1 MRRPCSALSK
11 IMRHTRRRVG
21 GASVALDT
29 DPIRAA
35 EERYAQ
41 NLFIA
46 TGLRR
51 LENNTLSTLEDAT
64 LAQGWA
70 GEVTCER
77 CGEDELD
84 RQHLR
89 RHLRAWLRKHR
100 APGRVAPPGAPVR
113 QNLRFVAKLLGLS
126 RDEAAVLQFLLVLQ
140 RSERLQAVAHA
151 LGDLTLSEAFKAVAA
166 ATRLSEHRVATCFG
180 AASRLTQA
188 GLVSVDSDDSYRL
201 AMKVR
206 PTERLL
212 DLVFL
217 PSLDRD
223 TFVRAFVEPA
233 TGSTLSRSDF
243 ADGASV
249 QMACDLVRA
258 AARTGA
264 RGVNLLV
271 HGPTGVG
278 KTELARLLGQETGL
292 QVLAV
297 GRADASGG
305 SADPAERLASLRL
318 ALQLAPRG
326 QSILLFDELED
337 LFRWELNLF
346 TASRAAPQM
355 SKQWFGALLEEN
367 AVPIVWCTNRIEGI
381 DPAFLR
387 RFAYAVELKA
397 PGARQRAKVL
407 ARHLGDAAP
416 LSSADV
422 EAIAQRFEACPAQF
436 ATAVRGARLVAPS
449 GVPDRATLERLLA
462 PVHKAIT
469 GQDVTLRPV
478 FEPAGYRVDALH
490 CAEDL
495 AAIAEE
501 VARFAPGPGPGL
513 SFCLY
518 GPPGTGKSEYVKYL
532 AWRSGRPLVYRRVS
546 DLVSCYV
553 GQTER
558 NIAAAFEEARQDGS
572 ILLFDEADSFLRD
585 RRGAVHSWQVTE
597 VNEFLQQL
605 ESFPGIVACTTNL
618 WRDIDEAALRRFVF
632 KLELLFPTAEQ
643 SSALFCAFFPEA
655 FEAAGEA
662 AVLAAMRELPSLTP
676 GDFAAVARR
685 VRAVRGSR
693 DLDQLARMLAAE
705 VGVKRQVPRAVGF
718 QG

>member
-1 MRRPCSALSK
+1 MYLPSGSNQGGSPCADPALLSRRPSAAP
-11 IMRHTRRRVG
+11 T
-21 GASVALDT
+21 VALDA

-35 EERYAQ
+35 EERYAE
-41 NLFIA
+41 NIFIA
-46 TGLRR
+46 GLRR
-51 LENNTLSTLEDAT
+51 LENGTLSTLEDAT

-70 GEVTCER
+70 SEVTCER
-77 CGEDELD
+77 CGEDELE

-89 RHLRAWLRKHR
+89 RHLRAWLRIHR
-100 APGRVAPPGAPVR
+100 TPGRVVPPGAPVSR
-113 QNLRFVAKLLGLS
+113 NLRFIAKLLGLS
-126 RDEAAVLQFLLVLQ
+126 RDEAAVLQFLLVVQ

-151 LGDLTLSEAFKAVAA
+151 LGDLTLSEAFKVVAA
-166 ATRLSEHRVATCFG
+166 ATRLSEHRVATCFA
-180 AASRLTQA
+180 AASRLIQA

-201 AMKVR
+201 AMKLH

-217 PSLDRD
+217 PALDRD

-243 ADGASV
+243 ADGPAV
-249 QMACDLVRA
+249 QLACDLVRA
-258 AARTGA
+258 AARAGA

-278 KTELARLLGQETGL
+278 KTELARLFGQETGL

-407 ARHLGDAAP
+407 ARHLGEEAQ

-422 EAIAQRFEACPAQF
+422 EAIAQRFEASPAQF
-436 ATAVRGARLVAPS
+436 ATAVRGARLVAP
-449 GVPDRATLERLLA
+449 GGRARPRHPRAPPRAGAQGHHRPGRHAPAGLRAGGLPPRRAPLRRGPGGDHRGGGALHPRAQDRASRSA
-462 PVHKAIT
+462 CMA
-469 GQDVTLRPV
+469 RP
-478 FEPAGYRVDALH
+478 
-490 CAEDL
+490 
-495 AAIAEE
+495 
-501 VARFAPGPGPGL
+501 APG
-513 SFCLY
+513 S
-518 GPPGTGKSEYVKYL
+518 
-532 AWRSGRPLVYRRVS
+532 RS
-546 DLVSCYV
+546 
-553 GQTER
+553 T
-558 NIAAAFEEARQDGS
+558 
-572 ILLFDEADSFLRD
+572 
-585 RRGAVHSWQVTE
+585 
-597 VNEFLQQL
+597 
-605 ESFPGIVACTTNL
+605 
-618 WRDIDEAALRRFVF
+618 
-632 KLELLFPTAEQ
+632 
-643 SSALFCAFFPEA
+643 
-655 FEAAGEA
+655 
-662 AVLAAMRELPSLTP
+662 
-676 GDFAAVARR
+676 
-685 VRAVRGSR
+685 
-693 DLDQLARMLAAE
+693 
-705 VGVKRQVPRAVGF
+705 
-718 QG
+718 